1 MEWFLDSSERTLCKR
16 LTKNVFLHR
25 KGLTYK
31 KKQDYLCNRCVW
43 LYYPL
48 NEANSCYKSKKN
60 FKGDVIFYITLET
73 ACLYTNPRV
82 GARGYKG
89 SAQVP

>member
-1 MEWFLDSSERTLCKR
+1 VEWFLDLSERTSYIR
-16 LTKNVFLHR
+16 I
-25 KGLTYK
+25 GLTYK
-31 KKQDYLCNRCVW
+31 KKQVCVKGVCVAI
-43 LYYPL
+43 LPR
-48 NEANSCYKSKKN
+48 YKSKKN

-89 SAQVP
+89 NAQVP

>member
-1 MEWFLDSSERTLCKR
+1 MEWFLDLSERTSYIR
-16 LTKNVFLHR
+16 I
-25 KGLTYK
+25 GLTYK
-31 KKQDYLCNRCVW
+31 KKQVCVKGVW

>member
-1 MEWFLDSSERTLCKR
+1 MEWFLDLSERTSYIR
-16 LTKNVFLHR
+16 I
-25 KGLTYK
+25 GLTYK
-31 KKQDYLCNRCVW
+31 KKQGLCNRCVW

>member
-1 MEWFLDSSERTLCKR
+1 MCGYT
-16 LTKNVFLHR
+16 T
-25 KGLTYK
+25 
-31 KKQDYLCNRCVW
+31 
-43 LYYPL
+43 PL
-48 NEANSCYKSKKN
+48 NEAKSKKN
-60 FKGDVIFYITLET
+60 YKGYVIFYITLET